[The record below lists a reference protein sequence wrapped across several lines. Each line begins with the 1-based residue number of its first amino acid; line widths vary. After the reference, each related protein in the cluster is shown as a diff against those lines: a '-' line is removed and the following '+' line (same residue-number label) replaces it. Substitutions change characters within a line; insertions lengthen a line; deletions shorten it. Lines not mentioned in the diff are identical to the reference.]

1 MVPTAPTLGPNQ
13 SAAAAEIPLPEVT
26 EGLLQIDGSTLE
38 GWALNGPESVE
49 ARGLYMLLMR
59 VTL

>member
-1 MVPTAPTLGPNQ
+1 VVPSEPTVGPGQ

-38 GWALNGPESVE
+38 GWVF
-49 ARGLYMLLMR
+49 RGLSFQRMALK
-59 VTL
+59 V